1 LTPFLPDAKIGA
13 ELILSLPEDA
23 VMDNRKDKRFT
34 ERNTVFIKSTSE
46 NGEAYYGHG
55 INAHT
60 HDISLSGARICT
72 PHYFPVGS
80 VVRIVIDLERT
91 HQSIKVDGEI
101 KWTKKSEEDDDL
113 FESGVEFLHS
123 ISQTLLSLIKH
134 LYAERN
140 GAGVPS
146 SVSS

>member
-1 LTPFLPDAKIGA
+1 
-13 ELILSLPEDA
+13 
-23 VMDNRKDKRFT
+23 MDNRKDKRFV

-46 NGEAYYGHG
+46 AKETPRGNG

-60 HDISLSGARICT
+60 HDLSLSGARIRT
-72 PHYFPVGS
+72 PQYFPVGS
-80 VVRIVIDLERT
+80 VVRIVIELERT
-91 HQSIKVDGEI
+91 HQSIKVDGEV

-140 GAGVPS
+140 GIPS
-146 SVSS
+146 AISH

>member
-1 LTPFLPDAKIGA
+1 
-13 ELILSLPEDA
+13 
-23 VMDNRKDKRFT
+23 MDNRKDKRFL

-46 NGEAYYGHG
+46 GHEPVYGNG

-60 HDISLSGARICT
+60 HDISLSGARICSSQ
-72 PHYFPVGS
+72 YFPIGS
-80 VVRIVIDLERT
+80 IVRIVIELERT

-101 KWTKKSEEDDDL
+101 KWTKKSEEDGDL

-134 LYAERN
+134 LYAEKN
-140 GAGVPS
+140 GGIPTA
-146 SVSS
+146 VSH

>member
-1 LTPFLPDAKIGA
+1 
-13 ELILSLPEDA
+13 
-23 VMDNRKDKRFT
+23 MDNRKDKRFI

-46 NGEAYYGHG
+46 SHEPPSNNGT
-55 INAHT
+55 NAHT

-72 PHYFPVGS
+72 PQYFPVGS

-134 LYAERN
+134 LYAEKN
-140 GAGVPS
+140 GGIPS
-146 SVSS
+146 AVSH

>member
-1 LTPFLPDAKIGA
+1 M
-13 ELILSLPEDA
+13 LPERSKSLA
-23 VMDNRKDKRFT
+23 GRTWTMDNRKDKRFL
-34 ERNTVFIKSTSE
+34 ERNTVFIKSTS
-46 NGEAYYGHG
+46 NGAEAYYGHG

-60 HDISLSGARICT
+60 HDVSLSGARICT

-91 HQSIKVDGEI
+91 HQSIKVDAEI

-113 FESGVEFLHS
+113 FESGIEFLHS

-140 GAGVPS
+140 GGIPT
-146 SVSS
+146 SVSH

>member
-1 LTPFLPDAKIGA
+1 
-13 ELILSLPEDA
+13 
-23 VMDNRKDKRFT
+23 MDNRKDKRFM

-46 NGEAYYGHG
+46 AQEALYRHG

-72 PHYFPVGS
+72 PHFFPVGS

-91 HQSIKVDGEI
+91 HQSVKVDGEV
-101 KWTKKSEEDDDL
+101 KWTRKSEEDDDL
-113 FESGVEFLHS
+113 FESGGEFLHS

-134 LYAERN
+134 LYADRN
-140 GAGVPS
+140 GIPS
-146 SVSS
+146 AVSH

>member
-1 LTPFLPDAKIGA
+1 
-13 ELILSLPEDA
+13 
-23 VMDNRKDKRFT
+23 MDNRKDKRFL

-46 NGEAYYGHG
+46 AAEVISAHG

-101 KWTKKSEEDDDL
+101 KWTKKSEDDDDL
-113 FESGVEFLHS
+113 FESGIEFLHS

-140 GAGVPS
+140 GGIPTA
-146 SVSS
+146 VSH

>member
-1 LTPFLPDAKIGA
+1 
-13 ELILSLPEDA
+13 
-23 VMDNRKDKRFT
+23 MDNRKDKRFL

-46 NGEAYYGHG
+46 GHEPVYGNG

-60 HDISLSGARICT
+60 YDISLAGARICT
-72 PHYFPVGS
+72 PQYFPVGS
-80 VVRIVIDLERT
+80 VVRIVIELERR

-101 KWTKKSEEDDDL
+101 KWTRKSEENDDI
-113 FESGVEFLHS
+113 FVSGVEFLHS

-140 GAGVPS
+140 GGIPTTIS
-146 SVSS
+146 N

>member
-1 LTPFLPDAKIGA
+1 
-13 ELILSLPEDA
+13 
-23 VMDNRKDKRFT
+23 MDNRKDKRFM

-46 NGEAYYGHG
+46 NNETLYGHG

-60 HDISLSGARICT
+60 HDLSLSGARICT

-91 HQSIKVDGEI
+91 HQSIKVDGEV
-101 KWTKKSEEDDDL
+101 KWTRKSEEEEGS

-134 LYAERN
+134 LYSERN
-140 GAGVPS
+140 GIPTA
-146 SVSS
+146 VSQ

>member
-1 LTPFLPDAKIGA
+1 
-13 ELILSLPEDA
+13 
-23 VMDNRKDKRFT
+23 MDNRKDKRFL

-46 NGEAYYGHG
+46 GAEAFTGHG

-60 HDISLSGARICT
+60 YDISLSGARICT
-72 PHYFPVGS
+72 PHYFPIGS

-91 HQSIKVDGEI
+91 HQSVKVDGEV
-101 KWTKKSEEDDDL
+101 KWTKKSEDDDDL

-140 GAGVPS
+140 GTGIPTAVQH
-146 SVSS
+146 

>member
-1 LTPFLPDAKIGA
+1 
-13 ELILSLPEDA
+13 
-23 VMDNRKDKRFT
+23 M

-46 NGEAYYGHG
+46 SAEAYYGHG

-60 HDISLSGARICT
+60 HDLSLSGARICT

-134 LYAERN
+134 LYAEKN
-140 GAGVPS
+140 GGIPA
-146 SVSS
+146 SVSH

>member
-1 LTPFLPDAKIGA
+1 
-13 ELILSLPEDA
+13 
-23 VMDNRKDKRFT
+23 MDNRKDKRFM

-46 NGEAYYGHG
+46 NGDAFYGHG

-60 HDISLSGARICT
+60 HDLSLSGARICT

-91 HQSIKVDGEI
+91 HQSIKMDGEV

-140 GAGVPS
+140 GAGIPAS
-146 SVSS
+146 ISR

>member
-1 LTPFLPDAKIGA
+1 MIP
-13 ELILSLPEDA
+13 ELANTLA
-23 VMDNRKDKRFT
+23 GRMWKMDNRKDKRFV

-46 NGEAYYGHG
+46 ATEALYGHG

-60 HDISLSGARICT
+60 HDLSLSGARICT

-80 VVRIVIDLERT
+80 VVRIIIDLERT
-91 HQSIKVDGEI
+91 HQSIKVDGEV
-101 KWTKKSEEDDDL
+101 KWTRKSEEDDDL

-134 LYAERN
+134 LYSERN
-140 GAGVPS
+140 GIPS
-146 SVSS
+146 AVSH